1 MRQFF
6 LKTVVNGIALWV
18 AALVVPG
25 IAIGSQADGLGTR
38 LLSVVLVA
46 LLFGVIN
53 TLVKPLVKLFSFP
66 LIILSLGLFTFI
78 INAAMLSLLSWA
90 SGALG
95 LDFHVDSFFWSAVLG
110 AVVVTF
116 VAMLLNLLLPD
127 GKDDRV
133 VLAAG
138 QHRRY

>member
-6 LKTVVNGIALWV
+6 LKTVVNGIPLWV

-127 GKDDRV
+127 GEDDRV
-133 VLAAG
+133 VLAGG